1 MKSGA
6 ILQVVKGIVLAY
18 AVSAVLLLVLAF
30 LMFQWDVS
38 EGVIRGGIIFAY
50 VFSCFISG
58 MIVSRYH
65 TGRKYLWGILMG
77 AAYYVILL
85 VTSMICNRAIFMSIP
100 GILPALFLCLSGGM
114 LGGMLQAGRKKR

>member
-77 AAYYVILL
+77 AAYYVIL
-85 VTSMICNRAIFMSIP
+85 ICNRAIFMSIP

>member
-6 ILQVVKGIVLAY
+6 ILQVVKGVVLAY
-18 AVSAVLLLVLAF
+18 VVSAVLLLVLAF

-38 EGVIRGGIIFAY
+38 EGVVRGGIIFAY

-58 MIVSRYH
+58 MTVSKYH

-77 AAYYVILL
+77 AAYYIILL
-85 VTSMICNRAIFMSIP
+85 ITSMICNRAIFMSIP

-114 LGGMLQAGRKKR
+114 LGGMLQAGRKKA